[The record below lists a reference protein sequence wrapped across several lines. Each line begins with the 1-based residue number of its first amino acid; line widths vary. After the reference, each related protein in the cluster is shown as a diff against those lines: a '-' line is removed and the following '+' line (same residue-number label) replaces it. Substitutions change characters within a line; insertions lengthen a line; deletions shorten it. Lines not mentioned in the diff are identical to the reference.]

1 MVFMQINEQYL
12 IWFWMTALVP
22 TMSQS
27 YYSINC
33 GKDYVY
39 SLSLDIMCNS
49 YDSAMHTLVG
59 RVV

>member
-1 MVFMQINEQYL
+1 
-12 IWFWMTALVP
+12 MTALVSA
-22 TMSQS
+22 MSQG

-39 SLSLDIMCNS
+39 SHSLDIVCNN